1 MCRPI
6 TRVVGLCLAGLF
18 GLALTHAAGPSD
30 EAKLGIPKKTEATC
44 GAHGTRVE
52 FVDTPNEAAKI
63 AKKEQ
68 KLVFVLHVSGNF
80 EDPRF
85 T

>member
-1 MCRPI
+1 MSRLL
-6 TRVVGLCLAGLF
+6 VAVLGL
-18 GLALTHAAGPSD
+18 GLALADGQVQARAES
-30 EAKLGIPKKTEATC
+30 C
-44 GAHGTRVE
+44 GSFGTRVE
-52 FVDTPNEAAKI
+52 FFHSPSLAARE
-63 AKKEQ
+63 AKKEH